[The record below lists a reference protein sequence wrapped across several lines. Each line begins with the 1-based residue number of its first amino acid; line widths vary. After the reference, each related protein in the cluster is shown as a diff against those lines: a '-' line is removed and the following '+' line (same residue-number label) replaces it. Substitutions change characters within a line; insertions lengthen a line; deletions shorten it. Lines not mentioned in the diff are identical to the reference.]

1 LSRVA
6 KKRREDKRKKKATIK
21 KGIIFTITS
30 GALLAGIT
38 SATALPN
45 EQNKTMGI
53 SKVQDISFNS
63 ETIDT
68 NKISELKVANSVVE
82 DSTYSEKTLDKVVYK
97 VEISDNLNENKS
109 IESNNNQVVIEEDN
123 ILEKLRISGYINFNG
138 EGDFVSPVDV
148 FNGSKISI
156 SNRINPEKIVT
167 KENEESIF
175 NPLQITGTEVMIV
188 DNNLYKLD
196 IDDYST
202 IYYEKI
208 EDKATIDLFRKQI
221 DRANSSVSQ
230 VEEYNNLQRVQSNL
244 SELEITGIDLEKY
257 DIEALGIELNF
268 APILLSETYNE
279 NLGRVTAKYPG
290 QMYYGDEVFIV
301 TDVNNEV
308 EGIYKIDNFNDSKL
322 KKIKSSASISNILKQ
337 YKEKNIY

>member
-6 KKRREDKRKKKATIK
+6 KKKRENKRKKKAIIK

-30 GALLAGIT
+30 GALLAGYN

-45 EQNKTMGI
+45 EHNKTMET
-53 SKVQDISFNS
+53 SKVQDIAFSS
-63 ETIDT
+63 DTIDT
-68 NKISELKVANSVVE
+68 NKISELKVANPIIK
-82 DSTYSEKTLDKVVYK
+82 DSNISEKTIDKVVYK
-97 VEISDNLNENKS
+97 VEISNNLTKSKPIASSDNLKVAE
-109 IESNNNQVVIEEDN
+109 VDN
-123 ILEKLRISGYINFNG
+123 ILEKLKISGYINFNG
-138 EGDFVSPVDV
+138 EGDFVSPVDI

-156 SNRINPEKIVT
+156 SDRINPEKIVT

-208 EDKATIDLFRKQI
+208 KDKATINLFKKQI
-221 DRANSSVSQ
+221 DRANSSVSI
-230 VEEYNNLQRVQSNL
+230 VEEYNNLKRVQSNL
-244 SELEITGIDLEKY
+244 NELEITGIDLEKY
-257 DIEALGIELNF
+257 DIEALGMDLNF
-268 APILLSETYNE
+268 APILLSETYNDT
-279 NLGRVTAKYPG
+279 LGKVTAKYSG

-301 TDVNNEV
+301 TDNNNEV
-308 EGIYKIDNFNDSKL
+308 EGIYTIDNFNNSQL
-322 KKIKSSASISNILKQ
+322 KKIKSSASISNILKK
-337 YKEKNIY
+337 YEEKRIY